1 MVVRIWGLSVAA
13 SQPGGFNQAF
23 DRALATR
30 DIPQLDEMRTLT
42 CPGQAETVFGHGPTS
57 APSYQGTAFYY
68 CY

>member
-1 MVVRIWGLSVAA
+1 
-13 SQPGGFNQAF
+13 
-23 DRALATR
+23 
-30 DIPQLDEMRTLT
+30 MRTLT